1 MVYTTTRNLILLIG
15 CLQGTC
21 KKPNIFAAV
30 LAHHFH
36 QIHCQNLVQ
45 LQNYIQT
52 FVLFYMILII
62 LHAFVTV
69 SVFALDVY
77 VYTTN
82 NMLVSNKLF
91 LPEIVFIKKLKEQT
105 HEYLTDTVN
114 IKHFMFD
121 PNCVMGNI

>member
-1 MVYTTTRNLILLIG
+1 
-15 CLQGTC
+15 
-21 KKPNIFAAV
+21 
-30 LAHHFH
+30 
-36 QIHCQNLVQ
+36 
-45 LQNYIQT
+45 
-52 FVLFYMILII
+52 MILII

-77 VYTTN
+77 FYTTN

-121 PNCVMGNI
+121 PNCVMENI